1 MIPFITQSTSASQE
15 FGVLAV
21 RETFGERLFQMLV
34 IGSVLLEIVVF
45 HEPAPVDAVIIFA
58 LGLGLF
64 LGNLDFSTVTKWS
77 VVCLAIFALGNL
89 ASMYDPF
96 DLTRA
101 VWYVFVTMYLI
112 GSWFFFVGV
121 IGRYGTGFMSVLI
134 DTYCF
139 AGLVSALLGIGGYF
153 HLLPHENLLLLQGRA
168 RGLFK
173 DCNVFGPFLV
183 PVALFALTKLMNPK
197 STGAAKASALISF
210 LAGVVAMLVCFSRAC
225 WLNLGVAIVVF
236 FGLHAM
242 LAYSGKRVLPRI
254 RTGVLVVVAGGVAS
268 VVLMNTAAVKDM
280 MAVRVTQNGLQK
292 YDRIRFATQLLSLDV
307 AEERPLGIGPG
318 QAELVFGYATH
329 SMYLRILSENGV
341 IALLALLGFI
351 GATIGRSW
359 TVMQHTRN
367 PWVRELNVVILA
379 CIAGHLVN
387 SVVIDTVHW
396 RHIWFIYALPWAN
409 VRLPSSVLR
418 RRVMQPAPILATQPL
433 ETA

>member
-1 MIPFITQSTSASQE
+1 MPV
-15 FGVLAV
+15 GVPTAAEVTLAV
-21 RETFGERLFQMLV
+21 NPIVLV
-34 IGSVLLEIVVF
+34 
-45 HEPAPVDAVIIFA
+45 AV
-58 LGLGLF
+58 
-64 LGNLDFSTVTKWS
+64 
-77 VVCLAIFALGNL
+77 
-89 ASMYDPF
+89 
-96 DLTRA
+96 
-101 VWYVFVTMYLI
+101 
-112 GSWFFFVGV
+112 
-121 IGRYGTGFMSVLI
+121 TGF
-134 DTYCF
+134 
-139 AGLVSALLGIGGYF
+139 A
-153 HLLPHENLLLLQGRA
+153 E
-168 RGLFK
+168 
-173 DCNVFGPFLV
+173 
-183 PVALFALTKLMNPK
+183 
-197 STGAAKASALISF
+197 
-210 LAGVVAMLVCFSRAC
+210 GVK
-225 WLNLGVAIVVF
+225 VV
-236 FGLHAM
+236 
-242 LAYSGKRVLPRI
+242 
-254 RTGVLVVVAGGVAS
+254 VVVAGGVAS

-359 TVMQHTRN
+359 TVMQDTRN
-367 PWVRELNVVILA
+367 PWIRELNVVILA